1 MWCLLWDLQSKGLA
15 VPEGCRASHRAK
27 LSLFWL
33 KEGRQGLVGGH
44 CRGHWWGVTL
54 WVYS

>member
-1 MWCLLWDLQSKGLA
+1 MWSVLWDLQIQWVKGLA

-33 KEGRQGLVGGH
+33 KEGRQGLVGE
-44 CRGHWWGVTL
+44 
-54 WVYS
+54 